1 LELDKLYINSI
12 KINCVIY
19 INMIR
24 RFFSHK
30 HSPTFKE
37 LCIINKKQ
45 NNMSLKLL
53 NSKQYYYYNSLKLSY
68 KKIILVNGPIN
79 SGKTLI
85 GTCYGYEMLLSNL
98 INKFVIVHSN
108 PQSYWKN
115 HYHDI
120 FINHFQENKFS
131 EIMYND
137 KLVLLTCDKRN
148 YNKYDNSF
156 ILADNME
163 ISNKEH
169 LINLLEMVGN
179 NTRLLLIENMK
190 NDFTD
195 NIFLNQHSGFNILN
209 KINSRKNIN
218 EDMELYENK
227 IMNIEFNDND
237 VVQDN
242 IIINDILNK
251 L

>member
-1 LELDKLYINSI
+1 
-12 KINCVIY
+12 
-19 INMIR
+19 MIR

-30 HSPTFKE
+30 HSPTCKE
-37 LCIINKKQ
+37 LYVV

-53 NSKQYYYYNSLKLSY
+53 NSTQYYYYNSLKLDYS
-68 KKIILVNGPIN
+68 KIILVNGPIN

-108 PQSYWKN
+108 PHSYWKK

-120 FINHFQENKFS
+120 FINHFQGNSYS

-137 KLVLLTCDKRN
+137 KLELLTCDKKN

-163 ISNKEH
+163 ISKKEH

-179 NTRLLLIENMK
+179 NTRLLVIGNMK
-190 NDFTD
+190 DNFTT
-195 NIFLNQHSGFNILN
+195 NNFFNQYSGFNILLNEVKRRKFVNDYTHFYKN
-209 KINSRKNIN
+209 K
-218 EDMELYENK
+218 NK
-227 IMNIEFNDND
+227 TLNIEFNDND
-237 VVQDN
+237 VIEDN
-242 IIINDILNK
+242 IIVNDILKN

>member
-1 LELDKLYINSI
+1 
-12 KINCVIY
+12 
-19 INMIR
+19 MIR

-37 LCIINKKQ
+37 LCIINQNQ
-45 NNMSLKLL
+45 NNMYLQFL
-53 NSKQYYYYNSLKLSY
+53 NSKQYYYYNSLKFRY

-85 GTCYGYEMLLSNL
+85 GTYYGYEMLLSKL

-108 PQSYWKN
+108 PHSYWKKYYN
-115 HYHDI
+115 DI
-120 FINHFQENKFS
+120 FINYFQGNSYS

-137 KLVLLTCDKRN
+137 KLELITCDKRN

-163 ISNKEH
+163 ISNKEY
-169 LINLLEMVGN
+169 LTNLLEMVGN
-179 NTRLLLIENMK
+179 NTRLLVIGNMK
-190 NDFTD
+190 D
-195 NIFLNQHSGFNILN
+195 NNFVNQYSGFNILN
-209 KINSRKNIN
+209 NIN
-218 EDMELYENK
+218 IDMELYENK

-237 VVQDN
+237 VIQDN
-242 IIINDILNK
+242 IIINDILKK